1 MIITDQNTHRRWSQI
16 RASVRVVASHQIE
29 PQRHPTSRRLPN
41 RVMHR
46 KRNCCTVQ
54 LDSRR
59 FYLSTL
65 LLTWGPARR
74 GIGRKAM
81 WQKLSLRAR
90 LNLLLALVLTLGLAI
105 NIARL
110 VLEAAPRVQA
120 EDQSVIRLAREF
132 IETLVVGLNETP
144 DPDARLNQIVQDLN
158 RLRHVSIAR
167 QDDASA
173 ARSPTTDRSSDDR
186 EAYSLPAWFVA
197 LVHPEKTAVNVPISI
212 HGKAGS
218 LVITSHPNDEM
229 TEIWDGIVTQLQVG
243 SAIAVALFLITMMV
257 VSRALAPIQALS
269 EAMTKIESGFYD
281 TRVKPD
287 GPPELAV
294 ICNKL
299 NHLAGTLGDAV
310 DDKRR
315 LAERVVSLQDIE
327 RKEIARELHDE
338 FGPYLFA
345 LRAHA
350 SALTRIADLSEP
362 NVDSLRKHGGAILEQ
377 VNALQQF
384 NRRVLEKLRPAGL
397 TELGL
402 REALGALL
410 RLWGEAH
417 PDMVIE
423 TLISPELGERGE
435 TADLTIYRTIQE
447 ALTNVFRHA
456 GATSVNVSIEPT
468 ELASGMAGTS
478 RGGAL
483 VRVRDNGSGLRSD
496 HKLGLGLT
504 GIRERILALGGT
516 LTVASGEGGVTV
528 EALVPNDLRA

>member
-1 MIITDQNTHRRWSQI
+1 
-16 RASVRVVASHQIE
+16 
-29 PQRHPTSRRLPN
+29 
-41 RVMHR
+41 
-46 KRNCCTVQ
+46 
-54 LDSRR
+54 
-59 FYLSTL
+59 
-65 LLTWGPARR
+65 
-74 GIGRKAM
+74 M

-144 DPDARLNQIVQDLN
+144 DPDARLSQIVQDLN

-167 QDDASA
+167 QNDADGAKSSA
-173 ARSPTTDRSSDDR
+173 DRSSDDG
-186 EAYSLPAWFVA
+186 ESNSLPAWFVA

-212 HGKAGS
+212 NGKPGS

-269 EAMTKIESGFYD
+269 EAMTNIQAGGYD
-281 TRVKPD
+281 THVKP
-287 GPPELAV
+287 GGSPELAA
-294 ICNKL
+294 ICTKL
-299 NHLAGTLGDAV
+299 NHLAAALGDAV
-310 DDKRR
+310 EDKRR
-315 LAERVVSLQDIE
+315 LAERAVSLQDVE

-350 SALTRIADLSEP
+350 SSLMRVADAPEP
-362 NVDSLRKHGGAILEQ
+362 NTEALRKHGGAILEQ

-384 NRRVLEKLRPAGL
+384 NRRVLDKLRPVGL

-410 RLWGEAH
+410 RLWRESH
-417 PDMVIE
+417 PGVVIE
-423 TLISPELGERGE
+423 TTISRSLGETGE
-435 TADLTIYRTIQE
+435 TADLTIYRIVQE

-456 GATSVNVSIEPT
+456 SATSVNVTIEPA
-468 ELASGMAGTS
+468 EQLPGRRGS

-483 VRVRDNGSGLRSD
+483 VRVRDNGSGLRPD
-496 HKLGLGLT
+496 HKLGLGLI
-504 GIRERILALGGT
+504 GMRERILALGGT
-516 LTVASGEGGVTV
+516 LTIASGDRGVTV
-528 EALVPNDLRA
+528 EAVVPTGERS

>member
-1 MIITDQNTHRRWSQI
+1 
-16 RASVRVVASHQIE
+16 
-29 PQRHPTSRRLPN
+29 
-41 RVMHR
+41 
-46 KRNCCTVQ
+46 
-54 LDSRR
+54 
-59 FYLSTL
+59 
-65 LLTWGPARR
+65 
-74 GIGRKAM
+74 M

-90 LNLLLALVLTLGLAI
+90 LNMLLALILALGLAI

-110 VLEAAPRVQA
+110 VLEAAPRVKA
-120 EDQSVIRLAREF
+120 EDQSVIRLAHEF
-132 IETLVVGLNETP
+132 LETLVAGLNETP
-144 DPDARLNQIVQDLN
+144 DPAARLDQIVQDLN
-158 RLRHVSIAR
+158 RLRHVSITR
-167 QDDASA
+167 QDDAVET
-173 ARSPTTDRSSDDR
+173 RPLTTDRSGADR
-186 EAYSLPAWFVA
+186 EPRSLPAWFVA

-243 SAIAVALFLITMMV
+243 SAIAIALFLITMMV
-257 VSRALAPIQALS
+257 VSRALAPIQALL
-269 EAMTKIESGFYD
+269 EAMTKIESGGYD

-287 GPPELAV
+287 GPPELAA
-294 ICNKL
+294 ICTKL
-299 NHLAGTLGDAV
+299 NHLAAALGDAV

-315 LAERVVSLQDIE
+315 LAERVVSLQDVE

-350 SALTRIADLSEP
+350 SSLTRIADAREP
-362 NVDSLRKHGGAILEQ
+362 NTDALRKHGGAILEQ

-384 NRRVLEKLRPAGL
+384 NRRVLEKLRPVGL

-410 RLWGEAH
+410 RLWAESRPGTI
-417 PDMVIE
+417 IE
-423 TLISPELGERGE
+423 TDISPSLGETGE

-456 GATSVNVSIEPT
+456 GATRVNVAVEPT
-468 ELASGMAGTS
+468 ELSSGTAHAG

-483 VRVRDNGSGLRSD
+483 VRVRDNGSGLRPD
-496 HKLGLGLT
+496 HKLGFGLT
-504 GIRERILALGGT
+504 GMRERILALGGS
-516 LTVASGEGGVTV
+516 LTVASGDGGVTL
-528 EALVPNDLRA
+528 EAVIPMDARQP

>member
-1 MIITDQNTHRRWSQI
+1 
-16 RASVRVVASHQIE
+16 
-29 PQRHPTSRRLPN
+29 
-41 RVMHR
+41 
-46 KRNCCTVQ
+46 
-54 LDSRR
+54 
-59 FYLSTL
+59 
-65 LLTWGPARR
+65 
-74 GIGRKAM
+74 M

-90 LNLLLALVLTLGLAI
+90 LNMLLALILALGLAI

-132 IETLVVGLNETP
+132 LETLVAGLNETP
-144 DPDARLNQIVQDLN
+144 DPDVRLDQIVQDLN
-158 RLRHVSIAR
+158 RLRHVSITR
-167 QDDASA
+167 QDDAVET
-173 ARSPTTDRSSDDR
+173 RPLTTDRSGDDR
-186 EAYSLPAWFVA
+186 EPRSLPAWFVA

-229 TEIWDGIVTQLQVG
+229 IEIWDGIVTQLQVG

-269 EAMTKIESGFYD
+269 EAMTKIESGGYD

-287 GPPELAV
+287 GPPELAA
-294 ICNKL
+294 ICTKL
-299 NHLAGTLGDAV
+299 NHLAAALGDAV

-315 LAERVVSLQDIE
+315 LAERVVSLQDVE

-350 SALTRIADLSEP
+350 SSLMRIADAREP
-362 NVDSLRKHGGAILEQ
+362 NTDALRKHGGAILEQ

-384 NRRVLEKLRPAGL
+384 NRRVLEKLRPVGL

-402 REALGALL
+402 REALDALL

-417 PDMVIE
+417 PGVVIE
-423 TLISPELGERGE
+423 TAIAPSLGETGE
-435 TADLTIYRTIQE
+435 TADLTIYRTVQE

-456 GATSVNVSIEPT
+456 GATSVSVTIEP
-468 ELASGMAGTS
+468 SGQLSGIRRDGS
-478 RGGAL
+478 GGAR
-483 VRVRDNGSGLRSD
+483 VRVCDNGRGLSPD
-496 HKLGLGLT
+496 HKLGLGLI
-504 GIRERILALGGT
+504 GMRERILALGGT
-516 LTVASGEGGVTV
+516 LTVASTDSGVTV
-528 EALVPNDLRA
+528 EAMVPTGGRS